1 MNVVRYLAA
10 AASGAVL
17 CYWAM
22 FLFVAGGMA
31 GEIYWTGNNHGTFIP
46 GYLVSLY
53 APPILAGVLGYFA
66 LRRRKNKSNAAN

>member
-1 MNVVRYLAA
+1 MSFMRYIAA
-10 AASGAVL
+10 ATSGALL

-53 APPILAGVLGYFA
+53 APPILAGALGYFA
-66 LRRRKNKSNAAN
+66 LQRRKNSLNASN

>member
-1 MNVVRYLAA
+1 MSIGRVTLAFLA
-10 AASGAVL
+10 GVAF

-53 APPILAGVLGYFA
+53 LPPVLVAVLGYLA
-66 LRRRKNKSNAAN
+66 LRRRKKS

>member
-1 MNVVRYLAA
+1 MSVGRITLAFLA
-10 AASGAVL
+10 GVAF

-31 GEIYWTGNNHGTFIP
+31 GEIYWTGKNHGTFIP

-53 APPILAGVLGYFA
+53 APPILVAVLGYFA
-66 LRRRKNKSNAAN
+66 LRRRKNT

>member
-1 MNVVRYLAA
+1 MSIGRVILAFLA
-10 AASGAVL
+10 GVAF

-31 GEIYWTGNNHGTFIP
+31 REIYWTGNNHGTFIP

-53 APPILAGVLGYFA
+53 APPILAGLLGYFA
-66 LRRRKNKSNAAN
+66 LRRRKNT